1 MPLKAYFSLVTCTY
15 YSSSMYR
22 KALKLHVLNKFNSWN
37 TKKHEYKTLRF
48 IGLPTMVLIYKLL
61 PMQIKT
67 YHLVSI
73 FSLLIEVLPFLV
85 PFLD

>member
-61 PMQIKT
+61 PQADKDI
-67 YHLVSI
+67 
-73 FSLLIEVLPFLV
+73 SLGFYV
-85 PFLD
+85 

>member
-1 MPLKAYFSLVTCTY
+1 
-15 YSSSMYR
+15 MYR

-61 PMQIKT
+61 PQADKDI
-67 YHLVSI
+67 
-73 FSLLIEVLPFLV
+73 SLGFYV
-85 PFLD
+85 